1 MTTPQNPQ
9 PGTLDRIRDLAGPSL
24 TKKTVSL
31 LGSTQN
37 EADAWLNSGRAGGLR
52 TEAGL
57 VHNAHLQQ
65 RLAQMRWGVTVA
77 QQDPANAGDVAF
89 QIQLNRRLAE
99 IDQTQAA
106 IKAKLS
112 DARLSEEQR
121 IADGYRLLNP
131 LLDSQNTVKVYTTDL
146 KIKRACSSYS
156 IDNMVRMCG
165 AKRGC
170 VSSPPGVKAE
180 PMLPEQARDINA
192 YLKTDI
198 DFVEYSKWEGGQH
211 LHGYIPWYPGDV
223 NNISGVTIGT
233 GNDLGAASLADLE
246 RFSRLKQAPAGLI
259 EKIRPYIGLKM
270 QAACNKLSDMPL
282 VVTPEEVKWLD
293 LWRAN
298 YSFNSGVYNL
308 GGKTFANK
316 FDEVRQVQYPLEK
329 QRYDEAV
336 KKHKEWEDGPKKPPE
351 PALPGTKPTLS
362 LFRQLPQKEQTVLF
376 SRLSHGMGG
385 RAYGVGNIELL
396 ASRDWPA
403 IWQFYKP
410 SMMKNDGYK
419 TRYNEEYK
427 YFYEK

>member
-9 PGTLDRIRDLAGPSL
+9 SGTLGRIHDLAGVSL
-24 TKKTVSL
+24 TKKTVGL
-31 LGSTQN
+31 LGSTEN
-37 EADAWLNSGRAGGLR
+37 EAAAWLTLGRAGGLR

-57 VHNAHLQQ
+57 VHSAHLQQ
-65 RLAQMRWGVTVA
+65 RLAQMRRGVVA
-77 QQDPANAGDVAF
+77 AQSNPANAADAALQMRLSG
-89 QIQLNRRLAE
+89 RLAE
-99 IDQTQAA
+99 IDQTQTA
-106 IKAKLS
+106 INAKLS

-131 LLDSQNTVKVYTTDL
+131 LLDSENTGKVYATDL
-146 KIKRACSSYS
+146 QIKRACSSYS
-156 IDNMVRMCG
+156 IDNMVRVCG
-165 AKRGC
+165 ATRGC

-180 PMLPEQARDINA
+180 PMPADQVKRINT

-198 DFVEYSKWEGGQH
+198 DFAEYSKWEGGQH

-233 GNDLGAASLADLE
+233 GNDLGAASLTDLE
-246 RFSRLKQAPAGLI
+246 RFSRLKPAPPGLI

-282 VVTPEEVKWLD
+282 VVTPEEVEWLD

-298 YSFNSGVYNL
+298 YSFNSGVHNL
-308 GGKTFANK
+308 GGKTFPNK
-316 FDEVRQVQYPLEK
+316 FDEVRQTQYPLEK

-336 KKHKEWEDGPKKPPE
+336 KKHKQWEDGPKNTPE
-351 PALPGTKPTLS
+351 PAFPGTEPTLG
-362 LFRQLPQKEQTVLF
+362 LFRQLPSKEQTVLF

-385 RAYGVGNIELL
+385 MAYGIGNIKLL

-403 IWQFYKP
+403 IWEFYRP

-427 YFYEK
+427 YFSEN